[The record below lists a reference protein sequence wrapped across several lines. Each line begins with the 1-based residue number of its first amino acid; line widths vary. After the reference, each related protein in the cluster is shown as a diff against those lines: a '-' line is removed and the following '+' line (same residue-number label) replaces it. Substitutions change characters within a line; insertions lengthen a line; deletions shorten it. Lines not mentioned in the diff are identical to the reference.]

1 MSQITT
7 ATSGVT
13 VLSTA
18 PRAGRDERQKSKEK
32 GFVNAHSE
40 QEETSDGE
48 GRDQPKERLNVVN
61 KIETHKACPACG
73 VEGHSA
79 KDCIQFKDL
88 SLDDRWKVVKAKKLC
103 RRCLTPH
110 SRWPTSTYR
119 ADERHGHDSPPAKSD
134 DPRIL
139 PVTLYGARGQ
149 VDTFAFLDD
158 GSSVTLVERSIANK
172 LGIAGEDSS
181 LCIHWTGGIKKN
193 ISNTQLV
200 DLEISGVN
208 NTNRLKA
215 KVVYTVE
222 GLGLPDQSMN
232 FEAMAAKYDYLRS
245 LPVQNLMSAVPGV
258 LIGLNNLHLMP
269 PLKLREGR
277 EGEPIATKT
286 RLGWAVYG
294 AIPGREAPFLHRQ
307 MHIHGSPTGDE
318 LHEYVRS
325 FFAVESLG
333 VIAAPGAVG
342 PDEQRAIKMLT
353 ETTKRTASGRFETG
367 LLWRHD
373 YIEFPDNRAM
383 AEKRMK
389 CLEKRLLRDPVLY
402 DNVQKQ
408 IADFQHKGFAHKAT
422 PEELQRFDPRRT
434 WYLPLGLV
442 INPNKPGKVR
452 LIWDA
457 AAKVDGV
464 SLNSMLLKGPDLLS
478 PLLSVLFKFR
488 ERQVAIGGD
497 IEAMFHQVR
506 IREADRS
513 AQLFYWRDSPEKP
526 LETMVTDVAIF
537 VRNRLP
543 QGSKCNPDKAF
554 INDYLDSVDTAEEA
568 AEIALEVAE
577 VHSRAGFHIRNWV
590 SNNAASFYQSQEFVY
605 DNPSEWPE
613 PCEDMVELAPE
624 ELRPSFVF
632 AHFVLKPTV
641 KWERFSKWERLV
653 RTMAYVQRFIARK
666 LNREKKPWQVDL
678 TREEL
683 QKAEQSLWRLA
694 QSEEY
699 RDEVATLNQNQRV
712 PADQRESLERSSNI
726 VKLCPML
733 DDAGVLRVSGRIQ
746 AAECVGYETKHPVI
760 LPRDHPVTTL
770 LLEYYHRRFQ
780 HSNNET
786 VMNEIRQ
793 NLSIPKLRVLVRL
806 VSNNCKWCEVYKST
820 PVVPQMA
827 PLPRARLSPF
837 LRPFT
842 FTGVDYFGPYLI
854 KTGRRASSELTKEI
868 SLSINK
874 ELASTFTDAHT
885 QWRFNPPAAPHMG
898 GSWERMVRSVKAAL
912 GAIPLERKLDE
923 ESMVTM
929 LTEAEHMVNSRP
941 LTFIP
946 LEGADQE
953 SLTPNHFLLMSSSG
967 VQQPVKDPMCE
978 GAALR
983 NSWNQI
989 QHALDEFW
997 RRWSRAGAGFDEHHV
1012 VPAGRSGDP
1021 EGPVPKPVCASAG
1034 QEDPHFQEESPG
1046 RQLPAIRSAATKQR
1060 NTWYTRRGLTNS
1072 SAHHHHVHARTSCA
1086 RA

>member
-1 MSQITT
+1 MDKDCGFERLLGMVWLPEEDMFTFRLSFREDHDLLLSGEEIPTKQQLLSVVMSIYDPTGFLAAFIIHGKIIIQDVWR
-7 ATSGVT
+7 SGVDWKNKIPDEL
-13 VLSTA
+13 VQRWKQWIALLPKIEDLKI
-18 PRAGRDERQKSKEK
+18 PRCYFPGYHPDSLRSLELHV
-32 GFVNAHSE
+32 FVNASELAYSAVAHFRLVDRGSVRCAFVASKTKVAPLDPLSIPRLEANAGVLGVRLRKSIVTGHSLPITRTRFWTDSKTVLQWIRSKDLRRYRPYVAFRMNE
-40 QEETSDGE
+40 ILSMSAVAEWGYCPS
-48 GRDQPKERLNVVN
+48 RLNV
-61 KIETHKACPACG
+61 A
-73 VEGHSA
+73 
-79 KDCIQFKDL
+79 DL
-88 SLDDRWKVVKAKKLC
+88 ATKWGKQ
-103 RRCLTPH
+103 
-110 SRWPTSTYR
+110 
-119 ADERHGHDSPPAKSD
+119 G
-134 DPRIL
+134 
-139 PVTLYGARGQ
+139 
-149 VDTFAFLDD
+149 
-158 GSSVTLVERSIANK
+158 
-172 LGIAGEDSS
+172 
-181 LCIHWTGGIKKN
+181 
-193 ISNTQLV
+193 
-200 DLEISGVN
+200 
-208 NTNRLKA
+208 
-215 KVVYTVE
+215 
-222 GLGLPDQSMN
+222 
-232 FEAMAAKYDYLRS
+232 
-245 LPVQNLMSAVPGV
+245 
-258 LIGLNNLHLMP
+258 P
-269 PLKLREGR
+269 PLD
-277 EGEPIATKT
+277 IN
-286 RLGWAVYG
+286 
-294 AIPGREAPFLHRQ
+294 
-307 MHIHGSPTGDE
+307 SP
-318 LHEYVRS
+318 
-325 FFAVESLG
+325 
-333 VIAAPGAVG
+333 
-342 PDEQRAIKMLT
+342 
-353 ETTKRTASGRFETG
+353 
-367 LLWRHD
+367 
-373 YIEFPDNRAM
+373 
-383 AEKRMK
+383 
-389 CLEKRLLRDPVLY
+389 
-402 DNVQKQ
+402 
-408 IADFQHKGFAHKAT
+408 
-422 PEELQRFDPRRT
+422 
-434 WYLPLGLV
+434 
-442 INPNKPGKVR
+442 
-452 LIWDA
+452 
-457 AAKVDGV
+457 
-464 SLNSMLLKGPDLLS
+464 
-478 PLLSVLFKFR
+478 
-488 ERQVAIGGD
+488 
-497 IEAMFHQVR
+497 
-506 IREADRS
+506 
-513 AQLFYWRDSPEKP
+513 
-526 LETMVTDVAIF
+526 
-537 VRNRLP
+537 
-543 QGSKCNPDKAF
+543 
-554 INDYLDSVDTAEEA
+554 
-568 AEIALEVAE
+568 
-577 VHSRAGFHIRNWV
+577 
-590 SNNAASFYQSQEFVY
+590 FYQSQEFVY

-641 KWERFSKWERLV
+641 KWERFSKWERLL

-786 VMNEIRQ
+786 VVNEIRQ

-854 KTGRRASSELTKEI
+854 KTGRSITKRWVALFTCLTIRAVHLEIVANLSTESFKKAVRRFIARRGAPQEIYSDRGTNFQGASSELTKEI

-997 RRWSRAGAGFDEHHV
+997 RRWVREYLPTLSRRSKWFEETRPLREGDLVVVVDEGTRNRWQRGRVLRTYPGKDGRVRRVDVQTAKGILPSRAVARLALLDVGNV
-1012 VPAGRSGDP
+1012 GDA
-1021 EGPVPKPVCASAG
+1021 EGT
-1034 QEDPHFQEESPG
+1034 
-1046 RQLPAIRSAATKQR
+1046 LPA
-1060 NTWYTRRGLTNS
+1060 TRGGE
-1072 SAHHHHVHARTSCA
+1072 C
-1086 RA
+1086 